1 LDEKRSDITAQNIS
15 KYRQYT
21 FMQIQKEVECAND
34 FTNYKELDFRFKNL
48 EEELNAHETYNG
60 IDNFI
65 KYFIKVHMTYQG
77 GSILSGNNLEQLF
90 EFEVKNYYSHNAAKK
105 KLEETKIATQTQSQS
120 SGMT

>member
-1 LDEKRSDITAQNIS
+1 
-15 KYRQYT
+15 
-21 FMQIQKEVECAND
+21 M
-34 FTNYKELDFRFKNL
+34 
-48 EEELNAHETYNG
+48 NAHETYNG